1 MKKGFGNGRIIMWAE
16 NGIGYGM
23 TATLDKAGRIVLP
36 KKLREKL
43 HLKPGA
49 KFTIEFVG
57 DKIEIEKEAPKL
69 RIVRKGGVR
78 MVMGWEGFDA
88 AKAVTEMH
96 EELAGDSGISAARS
110 AKPEMRSVLIVP
122 RR

>member
-1 MKKGFGNGRIIMWAE
+1 MWAE

-88 AKAVTEMH
+88 A
-96 EELAGDSGISAARS
+96 
-110 AKPEMRSVLIVP
+110 
-122 RR
+122 

>member
-1 MKKGFGNGRIIMWAE
+1 MWAE

-49 KFTIEFVG
+49 KLTIEFVG
-57 DKIEIEKEAPKL
+57 DKIEIENKGKRAPRCRTVFVDRQMMRE
-69 RIVRKGGVR
+69 RIGSLGV
-78 MVMGWEGFDA
+78 
-88 AKAVTEMH
+88 
-96 EELAGDSGISAARS
+96 
-110 AKPEMRSVLIVP
+110 
-122 RR
+122 

>member
-1 MKKGFGNGRIIMWAE
+1 MKKGFGNGRISMWAE

-49 KFTIEFVG
+49 KFSIEFVG
-57 DKIEIEKEAPKL
+57 DRFRPVL
-69 RIVRKGGVR
+69 
-78 MVMGWEGFDA
+78 WEQALERVCG
-88 AKAVTEMH
+88 
-96 EELAGDSGISAARS
+96 
-110 AKPEMRSVLIVP
+110 
-122 RR
+122 